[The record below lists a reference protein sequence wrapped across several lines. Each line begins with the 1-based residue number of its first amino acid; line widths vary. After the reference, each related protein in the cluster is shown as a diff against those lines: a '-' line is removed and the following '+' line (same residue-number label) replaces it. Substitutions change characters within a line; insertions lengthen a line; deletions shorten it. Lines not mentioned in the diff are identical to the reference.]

1 MKTCVAVG
9 CNKSNSDGVSLHK
22 FPNDKVIRKKWVDQV
37 KRHRDKWEPTQYSV
51 LCSLHFE
58 QSCFTADT
66 ILTQSL
72 GIGKKKATLKP
83 DAIPTLFTKPVT
95 PKRKPEMDQPPQKKR
110 RSAYEKRECQRVS
123 LNLLNSR

>member
-1 MKTCVAVG
+1 M
-9 CNKSNSDGVSLHK
+9 
-22 FPNDKVIRKKWVDQV
+22 
-37 KRHRDKWEPTQYSV
+37 

-95 PKRKPEMDQPPQKKR
+95 PKRKPEMDQPPRKKR
-110 RSAYEKRECQRVS
+110 RSAYEKRECHRVKPEFTK
-123 LNLLNSR
+123 